1 MRKQHEVF
9 FLLNKQKCF
18 FHVFKCIFVFQVCVR
33 PFVEKHTE
41 NLPTFPA
48 HNPSVETLSSESPGN
63 VMREL
68 PGGDEDKENICNV
81 SINSKVRIEAFQV
94 LW

>member
-1 MRKQHEVF
+1 M
-9 FLLNKQKCF
+9 
-18 FHVFKCIFVFQVCVR
+18 FQVCVR
-33 PFVEKHTE
+33 PFVVKHTE

-48 HNPSVETLSSESPGN
+48 HTPSVETLSSESPGN

-68 PGGDEDKENICNV
+68 PGGEEDKENICNV
-81 SINSKVRIEAFQV
+81 GIYLKVKIQAFQD